1 MTFQVDI
8 QPSGQKF
15 ALAAEQTILDGALAD
30 GLMLKHSCR
39 EGTCGSCKCKVT
51 SGSVDHADSPLEV
64 LSEAERA
71 EGMVLTCRA
80 RATSDL
86 VLDAPEVG
94 ELRGI
99 CVQETAARVGSIDKV
114 SDDVAVVRLMLPP
127 SGPEFRYYPGQY
139 IDVQLKDG
147 TRRSYSMAT
156 RAPVDNQLEL
166 HIRHVPGGKFS
177 GYVFEALKPREMVR
191 LSGPYG
197 SFYLR
202 DSDRPMIF
210 IASGTGFAPIKALL
224 EQLQAQGDNTRPVHL
239 YWGGRQRKD
248 LYQHD
253 ALLALE
259 AALPWLKYTPVL
271 SEPSEACDWQGA
283 TGFVHLQVLSDFASL
298 AEYEAYAC
306 GAPVMVESA
315 RRDFVAQR
323 QLAEEHFFADA
334 FV

>member
-15 ALAAEQTILDGALAD
+15 ALAADQTILDGALAD

-39 EGTCGSCKCKVT
+39 EGTCGSCKCQVL

-71 EGMVLTCRA
+71 EGLVLTCRA
-80 RATSDL
+80 RATADL

-139 IDVQLKDG
+139 VDVQLKDG
-147 TRRSYSMAT
+147 TRRSYSMANRT
-156 RAPVDNQLEL
+156 PLDNQLEL

-177 GYVFEALKPREMVR
+177 GYVFEAMKPREMVR
-191 LSGPYG
+191 VSGPYG

-202 DSDRPMIF
+202 DSERPMIF

-239 YWGGRQRKD
+239 YWGARQRKD

-259 AALPWLKYTPVL
+259 AELPWLKYIPVL

-283 TGFVHLQVLSDFASL
+283 TGFVHLQVLADFASL
-298 AEYEAYAC
+298 AEFEAYAC

-323 QLAEEHFFADA
+323 QLAQEHFYADA

>member
-8 QPSGQKF
+8 QPSGHTYTLDVDKS
-15 ALAAEQTILDGALAD
+15 ILDGALAD

-39 EGTCGSCKCKVT
+39 EGTCGSCKCKVV
-51 SGSVDHADSPLEV
+51 SGSVDHDNSSLEV

-71 EGMVLTCRA
+71 EGMVLACRA

-86 VLDAPEVG
+86 VIDAPEVG

-114 SDDVAVVRLMLPP
+114 SGDVAIVRLMLPP

-156 RAPVDNQLEL
+156 RVAVDNQLEL
-166 HIRHVPGGKFS
+166 HIRHMPSGKFS
-177 GYVFEALKPREMVR
+177 GYVFEAMKPREMVK
-191 LSGPYG
+191 LAGPYG

-202 DSDRPMIF
+202 DSERPMIF
-210 IASGTGFAPIKALL
+210 LASGTGFAPIQALL
-224 EQLQAQGDNTRPVHL
+224 EQLRERGDNHRPVYL
-239 YWGGRQRKD
+239 YWGGRQRQD
-248 LYQHD
+248 LYRHQQ
-253 ALLALE
+253 LLEWE
-259 AALPWLKYTPVL
+259 AEHPWLHYTPVL
-271 SEPSEACDWQGA
+271 SEPTPECAWQGA
-283 TGFVHLQVLSDFASL
+283 TGFVHQQVIKDFQSL
-298 AEYEAYAC
+298 RDYEVYAC
-306 GAPVMVESA
+306 GAPIVVDSA
-315 RRDFVAQR
+315 RRDYVG
-323 QLAEEHFFADA
+323 QLGLAAEHFYADA

>member
-1 MTFQVDI
+1 MTFQVNI
-8 QPSGQKF
+8 QPSGQQYVLDADK
-15 ALAAEQTILDGALAD
+15 TILDGALAD

-39 EGTCGSCKCKVT
+39 EGTCGSCKCKVA

-86 VLDAPEVG
+86 VIDAPEVG

-99 CVQETAARVGSIDKV
+99 CVQETAARIGAIDKV

-147 TRRSYSMAT
+147 SRRSYSMAT
-156 RAPVDNQLEL
+156 RVPVDNQLEL
-166 HIRHVPGGKFS
+166 HIRHMPGGKFS
-177 GYVFEALKPREMVR
+177 GYVFEAMKPREMVR
-191 LSGPYG
+191 VSGPYG

-202 DSDRPMIF
+202 DSERPMVF
-210 IASGTGFAPIKALL
+210 LASGTGFAPIKALL
-224 EQLQAQGDNTRPVHL
+224 EQLREQGANTRPVHL
-239 YWGGRQRKD
+239 YWGGRRRKD
-248 LYQHD
+248 LYQHNE
-253 ALLALE
+253 LLAMAAELSWLE
-259 AALPWLKYTPVL
+259 YIPVL
-271 SEPSEACDWQGA
+271 SEPSNECDWQGA
-283 TGFVHLQVLSDFASL
+283 TGFVHLQVLADFVSL
-298 AEYEAYAC
+298 ENFEVYAC
-306 GAPVMVESA
+306 GAPVMVDSA

-323 QLAEEHFFADA
+323 QLAEERFFADA